1 MSWLKRLINRND
13 DADDESPLPLDVPA
27 RTAQLEALERHIDA
41 LLAAMRE
48 PPCPVANPGWQ
59 GKIRDYEW
67 VAGNAR
73 MLHKGAMTRESLQD
87 VIFSVRPVFN
97 GAPPEG
103 LEHLVPLSDQVMA
116 SARSM
121 EAPLPSERA

>member
-1 MSWLKRLINRND
+1 
-13 DADDESPLPLDVPA
+13 
-27 RTAQLEALERHIDA
+27 
-41 LLAAMRE
+41 
-48 PPCPVANPGWQ
+48 
-59 GKIRDYEW
+59 
-67 VAGNAR
+67 